1 MAGRAETVV
10 AAGAGAWKTTGAAT
24 GAGLFRAGCAIGAA
38 WTTVGPP
45 ALLPG
50 AIASGG
56 AVTGALRLTTSE
68 GRFTAAR
75 TAAPNVS
82 ATTTITRILL
92 SFSPVSA
99 DPL

>member
-1 MAGRAETVV
+1 LG
-10 AAGAGAWKTTGAAT
+10 
-24 GAGLFRAGCAIGAA
+24 
-38 WTTVGPP
+38 
-45 ALLPG
+45 G

-82 ATTTITRILL
+82 ATTMIARILL

>member
-1 MAGRAETVV
+1 M
-10 AAGAGAWKTTGAAT
+10 
-24 GAGLFRAGCAIGAA
+24 
-38 WTTVGPP
+38 
-45 ALLPG
+45 
-50 AIASGG
+50 ASGG

-99 DPL
+99 DHFSVVIGRTAENSIVESR